1 MDNYNNGPIPPYQN
15 NNSGYPPYYTPPTRH
30 PGSSFATA
38 SMILGIIAII
48 SAFFGTVYP
57 PIICGGLAV
66 ILGLLSKGNDK
77 AMLPNANVGVLTAI
91 LGIVVNVLVVGSVI
105 IMLFTNPSY
114 KEDFH
119 RQLNQYSEYF
129 YGESFDDMWN
139 QIEEGTNRY

>member
-77 AMLPNANVGVLTAI
+77 AMLPNAKVGVLTAI
-91 LGIVVNVLVVGSVI
+91 LGIVVNVLVVGSGI
-105 IMLFTNPSY
+105 IMLVTNPSY

-119 RQLNQYSEYF
+119 RQLNQYS
-129 YGESFDDMWN
+129 
-139 QIEEGTNRY
+139 

>member
-77 AMLPNANVGVLTAI
+77 AMLPNAKVGGA
-91 LGIVVNVLVVGSVI
+91 
-105 IMLFTNPSY
+105 
-114 KEDFH
+114 H
-119 RQLNQYSEYF
+119 RYSGNSSQCACCGKRYYYAF
-129 YGESFDDMWN
+129 YQPFL
-139 QIEEGTNRY
+139 

>member
-77 AMLPNANVGVLTAI
+77 AMLPNAKVGVLTAI

-105 IMLFTNPSY
+105 FMLLLITTQAYVGIAYFMSKFYHSCNIFT
-114 KEDFH
+114 FC
-119 RQLNQYSEYF
+119 YF
-129 YGESFDDMWN
+129 PLY
-139 QIEEGTNRY
+139 

>member
-1 MDNYNNGPIPPYQN
+1 MLFAF
-15 NNSGYPPYYTPPTRH
+15 SF
-30 PGSSFATA
+30 SSVASRTA
-38 SMILGIIAII
+38 HDRFDTCLNFQDIER
-48 SAFFGTVYP
+48 F
-57 PIICGGLAV
+57 ICGGLAV

-77 AMLPNANVGVLTAI
+77 AMLPNAKVGVLTAI

>member
-1 MDNYNNGPIPPYQN
+1 
-15 NNSGYPPYYTPPTRH
+15 
-30 PGSSFATA
+30 
-38 SMILGIIAII
+38 MILGIIAVI

-77 AMLPNANVGVLTAI
+77 AMLPNAKVGVLTAI
-91 LGIVVNVLVVGSVI
+91 LGMVINVLVVGSVI